1 MFVWTLWI
9 RNPFDMID
17 LKSEKPFFH
26 TFGWPILW
34 SIESWATVGF
44 IWSLVILKILYFHL
58 FSFHKFWLYLLWN
71 LLSRKLTR
79 KQKPNLPNLKAAI
92 IHNQIYHY
100 VNDWSKVKVHELVR
114 SLLKFTCLNMDFSDH
129 TNQQITDLSLT

>member
-1 MFVWTLWI
+1 
-9 RNPFDMID
+9 MID
-17 LKSEKPFFH
+17 LKTEKPFFH

-34 SIESWATVGF
+34 SIESWATAGF
-44 IWSLVILKILYFHL
+44 VWSLAILKILYFHL
-58 FSFHKFWLYLLWN
+58 FCFHKFWLYLLWN

-79 KQKPNLPNLKAAI
+79 KQKPNKPNLKAAI

-129 TNQQITDLSLT
+129 TNLQITDLSFDTKVQTFNI